1 MTHHVHFKI
10 EQQINNNGRKTDF
23 KEDNP
28 QREQTKTQTPTNEK
42 KNKVIKNQLVIEEK
56 SSTKNVVHVL
66 RQETCHTS
74 NFKNKF
80 RQILWQVA
88 RTEASRDMYAHT
100 FTHIHGTIS
109 RRLRTLS
116 L

>member
-1 MTHHVHFKI
+1 M
-10 EQQINNNGRKTDF
+10 
-23 KEDNP
+23 
-28 QREQTKTQTPTNEK
+28 
-42 KNKVIKNQLVIEEK
+42 IKNQLVIEEK

-100 FTHIHGTIS
+100 HTHIHTYRWNHQSSAKDFIPLTH
-109 RRLRTLS
+109 RLVTRKPFRIK
-116 L
+116 